1 MIRFRILKKNQVLM
15 FVIALVLVT
24 TGYLSYNPEATKDV
38 VSTTLDNS
46 TLANI
51 GDATLVSSSAIV
63 DKIQTN
69 NENTVETEAT
79 NQITNNINQNE
90 ITNNSIETSVTTS
103 GKDDYFTNSKIER
116 DKMYSQMLESY
127 QKMVTNT
134 NISEEQKS
142 IATNEINK
150 INTTKNAIM
159 IAENLI
165 KTKGLEDV
173 VIFVNIDSVS
183 VIIKAE
189 ELTQEQIAQIQNI
202 VTRELNTDISNI
214 HISNK

>member
-127 QKMVTNT
+127 QKMMTNT

>member
-69 NENTVETEAT
+69 NENTTETEAT

-134 NISEEQKS
+134 NISEEQKL

>member
-69 NENTVETEAT
+69 NENTTETGAT

-90 ITNNSIETSVTTS
+90 ITNNFIETSVTTS

>member
-69 NENTVETEAT
+69 NENTTETGAT